1 MVDTDLVVV
10 GAGGGLAG
18 ALRAAEHGLDVVVVE
33 ADEHFRRGNNT
44 AMSTAMVPGAGTR
57 FQRAAGIDDS
67 PARFLADVDAKTAGE
82 ADPTVA
88 RALTAVSAELVEWL
102 ADGVGLPIELPVDMD
117 YPGHSARRVHSV
129 PGRHGSSLLRGLLDA
144 VTASDRID
152 LLCPARAVG
161 LEVDDAGVRVTVE
174 DPHGGRE
181 DVTARAVLLATNGYG
196 ADPALVAQHVG
207 EIADA
212 TYHGS
217 EFARGDGLRLGRAV
231 GGADGFLDAYQG
243 HAALSAAAR
252 TLVTWTTVMHG
263 GVVVDADGRR
273 FADETVGYSEFA
285 ALLAARPGARGWVVL
300 DERIDALSQA
310 FGDYRDVA
318 ESGALRW
325 ADDAEELAGRL
336 GVAPE
341 VLAGELADAAAVARG
356 EQAADRVGRTAVEAP
371 LTPPLA
377 AVEIVPALFHT
388 QGGLRVDE
396 HARLLDAAGRPVAGV
411 YASGGAAVGMSG
423 HGAAGYLAG
432 NGLLPALGLAVLA
445 ADHLAGVRPAPA
457 LQEVHP

>member
-161 LEVDDAGVRVTVE
+161 LEVGDAGVRVTVE

-196 ADPALVAQHVG
+196 ADPGLVAQHVG

-217 EFARGDGLRLGRAV
+217 EFARGDGLRLGRSV

-318 ESGALRW
+318 GSGALRW
-325 ADDAEELAGRL
+325 ADDAEELAARL

-341 VLAGELADAAAVARG
+341 VLAAELADAAAVARG

-388 QGGLRVDE
+388 QGGLHVDE

>member
-1 MVDTDLVVV
+1 VVDTDLVVV

-102 ADGVGLPIELPVDMD
+102 ADGVGLPIELPVAMD

-217 EFARGDGLRLGRAV
+217 EFARGDGLRLGRSV
-231 GGADGFLDAYQG
+231 GGTDGFLDAYQG

-318 ESGALRW
+318 GSGALRW
-325 ADDAEELAGRL
+325 ADDAEELAARL

-341 VLAGELADAAAVARG
+341 VLAAELADAAAVARG

-388 QGGLRVDE
+388 QGGLHVDE
-396 HARLLDAAGRPVAGV
+396 HARLLDAADRPVAGV

-457 LQEVHP
+457 LQEVLP

>member
-67 PARFLADVDAKTAGE
+67 PARFLADVEAKTAGE

-161 LEVDDAGVRVTVE
+161 LEVGDAGVRVTVE

-181 DVTARAVLLATNGYG
+181 DVSARAVLLATNGYG
-196 ADPALVAQHVG
+196 ADPGLVAQHVG

-217 EFARGDGLRLGRAV
+217 EFARGDGLRLGRSV

-300 DERIDALSQA
+300 DQRIDALSQA

-318 ESGALRW
+318 GSGALRW
-325 ADDAEELAGRL
+325 ADDAEELAARL
-336 GVAPE
+336 GVAPG
-341 VLAGELADAAAVARG
+341 VLAAELADAAAVARG

-388 QGGLRVDE
+388 QGGLHVDE

>member
-325 ADDAEELAGRL
+325 ADGAEELAARL
-336 GVAPE
+336 GVAPGCSP
-341 VLAGELADAAAVARG
+341 ASSPTPRRWRAASS
-356 EQAADRVGRTAVEAP
+356 
-371 LTPPLA
+371 
-377 AVEIVPALFHT
+377 
-388 QGGLRVDE
+388 
-396 HARLLDAAGRPVAGV
+396 RPT
-411 YASGGAAVGMSG
+411 ASG
-423 HGAAGYLAG
+423 
-432 NGLLPALGLAVLA
+432 
-445 ADHLAGVRPAPA
+445 APRSRRR
-457 LQEVHP
+457 

>member
-1 MVDTDLVVV
+1 
-10 GAGGGLAG
+10 
-18 ALRAAEHGLDVVVVE
+18 
-33 ADEHFRRGNNT
+33 
-44 AMSTAMVPGAGTR
+44 
-57 FQRAAGIDDS
+57 
-67 PARFLADVDAKTAGE
+67 
-82 ADPTVA
+82 
-88 RALTAVSAELVEWL
+88 
-102 ADGVGLPIELPVDMD
+102 
-117 YPGHSARRVHSV
+117 
-129 PGRHGSSLLRGLLDA
+129 
-144 VTASDRID
+144 
-152 LLCPARAVG
+152 
-161 LEVDDAGVRVTVE
+161 
-174 DPHGGRE
+174 
-181 DVTARAVLLATNGYG
+181 
-196 ADPALVAQHVG
+196 
-207 EIADA
+207 
-212 TYHGS
+212 
-217 EFARGDGLRLGRAV
+217 
-231 GGADGFLDAYQG
+231 
-243 HAALSAAAR
+243 
-252 TLVTWTTVMHG
+252 MHG

-318 ESGALRW
+318 GSGALRW
-325 ADDAEELAGRL
+325 ADDAEELAARL

-388 QGGLRVDE
+388 QGGLHVDE
-396 HARLLDAAGRPVAGV
+396 HARLLDAADRPVAGV

-457 LQEVHP
+457 LQEVLP